1 MSNENQVLVT
11 ALVDIEH
18 DREKHI
24 PGTKSA
30 TFLMPESSVEALI
43 KAGAIER
50 ARVVDAD
57 ALTVASAGATAI
69 ASATSVTFADV
80 ADHLDELAALRS
92 QLTLVI
98 AERDDLQTVLAEA
111 QATRD
116 GLAGQVEALQG
127 QLEEANA
134 KLAALASASVDAPQ
148 GGSEAGGESGAAG
161 AADGAPGA
169 DAAAKGSAETST
181 DPAAAAR
188 TTRARK

>member
-57 ALTVASAGATAI
+57 ALTAAI
-69 ASATSVTFADV
+69 AAADADVGTTTVTMADV
-80 ADHLDELAALRS
+80 AEHIDQIANLEAQVT
-92 QLTLVI
+92 QLTG
-98 AERDDLQTVLAEA
+98 ERNDLLAQLGEA
-111 QATRD
+111 QAMRD
-116 GLAGQVEALQG
+116 GLADEVQALQA
-127 QLEEANA
+127 QLADAQA
-134 KLAALASASVDAPQ
+134 KLAGSVPPAVDAPVD
-148 GGSEAGGESGAAG
+148 AGADAG
-161 AADGAPGA
+161 AASDAPA
-169 DAAAKGSAETST
+169 DAADVEAPA
-181 DPAAAAR
+181 DAAPAATRTTTAR
-188 TTRARK
+188 TRK

>member
-57 ALTVASAGATAI
+57 ALTAAI
-69 ASATSVTFADV
+69 AAADADVGTTTVTMADV
-80 ADHLDELAALRS
+80 AEHIDQIANLQAQVT
-92 QLTLVI
+92 QLTG
-98 AERDDLQTVLAEA
+98 ERNDLLAQLGEA
-111 QATRD
+111 QAMRD
-116 GLAGQVEALQG
+116 GLADEVQALQA
-127 QLEEANA
+127 QLADAQA
-134 KLAALASASVDAPQ
+134 KLLAGSVAPAVDAP
-148 GGSEAGGESGAAG
+148 AGAGADAG
-161 AADGAPGA
+161 AASDAPA
-169 DAAAKGSAETST
+169 DAADVEAPA
-181 DPAAAAR
+181 DAAPAATRTTTAR
-188 TTRARK
+188 TRK

>member
-30 TFLMPESSVEALI
+30 NFLIAESSVDALV
-43 KAGAIER
+43 KAGAVKL
-50 ARVVDAD
+50 AAVVDAD
-57 ALTVASAGATAI
+57 ALTAVSAGATADT
-69 ASATSVTFADV
+69 SATSVTFADV

-98 AERDDLQTVLAEA
+98 AERNELLANLGEA
-111 QATRD
+111 QAMRD
-116 GLAGQVEALQG
+116 GLADEVEGLK
-127 QLEEANA
+127 A
-134 KLAALASASVDAPQ
+134 KLATLASAGSAAPQ
-148 GGSEAGGESGAAG
+148 GGTEAGGDADAAG
-161 AADGAPGA
+161 AADGASGA
-169 DAAAKGSAETST
+169 DAAEAAAEGSAEASSE
-181 DPAAAAR
+181 PAAAAR